1 MPHPMPVNEADRLAA
16 LARYEILDTPPEFA
30 HDALTELA
38 AEIRNCPVAL
48 ISLIDERRQ
57 WFKSKYGLPADFAE
71 CPREMT
77 VCTTTICSND
87 LLYVPDLPRDP
98 CPTTASGTRAG
109 SAEPAAASLRP
120 PHPFSRTTAVT
131 VSKIRSMSSRVAIRG
146 GENSKVS
153 AAIRTMRPRS

>member
-38 AEIRNCPVAL
+38 AEICNCPVAL

-87 LLYVPDLPRDP
+87 LLY
-98 CPTTASGTRAG
+98 
-109 SAEPAAASLRP
+109 
-120 PHPFSRTTAVT
+120 
-131 VSKIRSMSSRVAIRG
+131 
-146 GENSKVS
+146 
-153 AAIRTMRPRS
+153 